1 MQIYEQ
7 VFQALL
13 NNTINNS
20 LCQKSGT
27 NMIIYK
33 FDALAQFVCFCLWVQ
48 MNDCMISM
56 SGNGAL
62 VAAKKDLLCEK
73 PVVDAPIPKEVETSN
88 TKIEKAKN
96 EASHTPSS
104 LRISSLTPCPG
115 N

>member
-1 MQIYEQ
+1 MLFPSFS
-7 VFQALL
+7 VLL
-13 NNTINNS
+13 
-20 LCQKSGT
+20 
-27 NMIIYK
+27 
-33 FDALAQFVCFCLWVQ
+33 CFFLWVQ
-48 MNDCMISM
+48 LNDCMISI

-62 VAAKKDLLCEK
+62 VASKKEPVCEK
-73 PVVDAPIPKEVETSN
+73 PVVDALIPKEVETSN